1 MRELLYDTYQG
12 ASGVEKLRDFEKQM
26 DNIAA
31 RQTPQVEQKHRQKI
45 DENY

>member
-1 MRELLYDTYQG
+1 MRELLYDTYQS
-12 ASGVEKLRDFEKQM
+12 APGVEKLRDFEKQM